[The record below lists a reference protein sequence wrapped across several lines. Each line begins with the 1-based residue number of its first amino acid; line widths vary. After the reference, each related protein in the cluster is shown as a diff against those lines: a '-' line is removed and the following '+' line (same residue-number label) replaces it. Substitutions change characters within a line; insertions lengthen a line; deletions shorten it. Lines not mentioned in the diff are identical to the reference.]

1 MTASRKSDHELILN
15 GLETA
20 RILGKYNA
28 AKNPRRSSESRYRL
42 YENSPHPSCWCEAT
56 GVLWRVVR

>member
-1 MTASRKSDHELILN
+1 MTASRELDHELILN

-28 AKNPRRSSESRYRL
+28 AKNPRRSSESR
-42 YENSPHPSCWCEAT
+42 
-56 GVLWRVVR
+56 